1 MANISAK
8 DVAELRKKTGCGMME
23 CKNALVEANGNMD
36 EAIKILRER
45 GIAVAAKKAD
55 RIAAEG
61 LVDIAIENGVGAI
74 IEVNSET
81 DFVAKNDTFKAFVA
95 QLLHII
101 ITEKP
106 ADVAALLA
114 ATYEGETTVEAQLKQ
129 MIFTIGENMSIRRF
143 DIIEGDLVSY
153 IHGKGSIGV
162 IVKFDAD
169 EAAAANE
176 GYAEVKKN
184 VALHVAAQ
192 AAVPYIAREDVPASV
207 IAEEKSVLLAQLAND
222 PANAKKPQ
230 QVLEK
235 IVEGRLGK
243 FFEANCLLE
252 QEYVKAENKESVAKY
267 LADSGKAF
275 GGSIKVANFFR
286 YEKGEGLQK
295 REEDFAAEIEKMV
308 NNK

>member
-114 ATYEGETTVEAQLKQ
+114 CTYEGETNVEAQLKQ

-162 IVKFDAD
+162 IVKFEAD

-192 AAVPYIAREDVPASV
+192 AALV
-207 IAEEKSVLLAQLAND
+207 ICQLHQ
-222 PANAKKPQ
+222 KLPQ
-230 QVLEK
+230 PH
-235 IVEGRLGK
+235 I
-243 FFEANCLLE
+243 
-252 QEYVKAENKESVAKY
+252 
-267 LADSGKAF
+267 
-275 GGSIKVANFFR
+275 I
-286 YEKGEGLQK
+286 
-295 REEDFAAEIEKMV
+295 
-308 NNK
+308 